1 MDHTDPVL
9 EHAIQTA
16 HSFISGFEHWEQH
29 GGSCILIYGDYGSGK
44 STLAGAIA
52 HELIAQRQKSVIFQ
66 QWASIIDRLFFA
78 VIEDQ
83 EERNR
88 YRRALEE
95 VDLLIIDEI
104 GANKTRIVE
113 SQSSFLG
120 HLLRRRHNLSKSVIL
135 ITNHSPASLHQAVG
149 DFCFEAIKAF
159 NPVDI
164 HLTGPSRRPPV
175 VIMAADA
182 IAALGKSDRL
192 PPSFTARRWYPALLS
207 NGFISGMLY
216 SANRIPVTGRFF
228 DRIIATEQSLEAFH
242 GCQPLHGFGFA
253 PALLNGAAFWHHPP
267 VYPVPAFA
275 ATCRSAAASIKPRFT
290 PCPASG

>member
-1 MDHTDPVL
+1 MSEHNDPLKENQEELPRVDSSDDQTKQQVNSLLTRLQRIRRSHTPVPKYNYEQLRAKYEKQANSDVQKLQQETRLQRIQNLIAQADLNPDWLFEKMDHNDPVL
-9 EHAIQTA
+9 GPAIQIA
-16 HSFISGFEHWEQH
+16 QSFISGFELWEQN
-29 GGSCILIYGDYGSGK
+29 GGRCILIYGDYGSGK

-83 EERNR
+83 DERNR

-104 GANKTRIVE
+104 GANKTRMVE

-120 HLLRRRHNLSKSVIL
+120 HLLRRRRNLSKSVIL
-135 ITNHSPASLHQAVG
+135 ITNHNPASLHQAVG

-164 HLTGPSRRPPV
+164 HLTGPSRRP
-175 VIMAADA
+175 
-182 IAALGKSDRL
+182 
-192 PPSFTARRWYPALLS
+192 
-207 NGFISGMLY
+207 
-216 SANRIPVTGRFF
+216 RIGNY
-228 DRIIATEQSLEAFH
+228 
-242 GCQPLHGFGFA
+242 GG
-253 PALLNGAAFWHHPP
+253 
-267 VYPVPAFA
+267 
-275 ATCRSAAASIKPRFT
+275 
-290 PCPASG
+290 